1 MVIPRRD
8 EQSPVKIISYL
19 GYSPPKCTCMAK
31 QTHSSNY
38 MNLLECLHDR
48 SRVPSPHRL
57 PHTCLSQYASKIISF
72 QNKSF
77 LFLKTHYRVLVKIL
91 DYPPRRM
98 CWRTFL
104 NNSWAPPTCSCWTI
118 SQHNSPKN
126 HPLKFLSKPFSFFF
140 SFHIMHSL
148 LIL

>member
-1 MVIPRRD
+1 MVIPRQG
-8 EQSPVKIISYL
+8 EQCPVVIISYM

-48 SRVPSPHRL
+48 PRVLSPHRL

-77 LFLKTHYRVLVKIL
+77 LFLKTHYRVSVKYWTTLLGECIGEPSITIHGPLRRELL
-91 DYPPRRM
+91 D
-98 CWRTFL
+98 
-104 NNSWAPPTCSCWTI
+104 N
-118 SQHNSPKN
+118 
-126 HPLKFLSKPFSFFF
+126 LSTQFSEKSFVEIPFTNIFIFV
-140 SFHIMHSL
+140 SFHVMHSH
-148 LIL
+148 LIF